1 MPNDRTFRRSGPTDQ
16 GDRHSIRVLSDTPGA
31 SSDDDALDFLPYAQA
46 LSFLIDRKDT
56 HTPLIV
62 AISAP
67 WGAGK
72 TTLATLVQQELRTP
86 GDWDEPHIICTFNAW
101 NHDDAPNLGAAFAAD
116 VAQRAN
122 QYRELW
128 RRIIQPLPSAML
140 TREQSLRR
148 KLYVI
153 LFALAVTAFLI
164 FGPGVGKVMIAA
176 AQPTGVHWTA
186 AGHAAHGYGL
196 TLF

>member
-1 MPNDRTFRRSGPTDQ
+1 MP
-16 GDRHSIRVLSDTPGA
+16 IRVLSDTPGA
-31 SSDDDALDFLPYAQA
+31 TSDDDSLDFLPYAQA
-46 LSFLIDRKDT
+46 LAFLIDRKDT
-56 HTPLIV
+56 YTPLIV

-72 TTLATLVQQELRTP
+72 TTLATLVQQELQTP
-86 GDWDEPHIICTFNAW
+86 GDWDEPHIICSFNAW
-101 NHDDAPNLGAAFAAD
+101 NHDDAPHLGAAFAAD

-140 TREQSLRR
+140 TREQSWRR

-153 LFALAVTAFLI
+153 LFALVLTAFLI
-164 FGPGVGKVMIAA
+164 FGPGVGTIMTAA
-176 AQPTGVHWTA
+176 AQPTSGHWA
-186 AGHAAHGYGL
+186 AADMPL
-196 TLF
+196 TDTG